1 MKLEEARSVRWSGKE
16 FKGQRIGELLDEG
29 KLILSDLTYATEYS
43 PDAQVREATRAIVL
57 HILTGREN
65 KPTSQKIPLNV
76 VTSERRSYSERRQ
89 LQYAML
95 DGFVMGIVMG
105 VFLMLFFASVINTIN
120 ARANPQPL
128 SEHSRE
134 ILSSP
139 QGIVVTIIIL
149 LFIVGSIFL
158 LFRATDWITNRIDK
172 RIQLH
177 RKGQRGEDR
186 VTNAMFL
193 ALDGDW
199 WLFRNL
205 ELPGQKQ
212 GDIDFVLVSAKGV
225 WAIEA
230 KAYGGEYRNVG
241 EKWEHKVGSRW
252 LPTFKNPTRQAKKQA
267 SLLSHILKTNNIK
280 QWVNPAIVWANEE
293 STITIENPAVFVWEL
308 NTIRQELDKLS
319 DNRRMSNEQVK
330 QIVRVLQKLYKEPF
344 EQSEL
349 TDS

>member
-1 MKLEEARSVRWSGKE
+1 MKLEEARSVKWSGKE
-16 FKGQRIGELLDEG
+16 FKGQRIGDLLDEG
-29 KLILSDLTYATEYS
+29 KLILSDLTYATEYA
-43 PDAQVREATRAIVL
+43 PNAQVREATRAIVL
-57 HILTGREN
+57 HILTEREN

-76 VTSERRSYSERRQ
+76 IQSEHRSYSERRQ
-89 LQYAML
+89 IQYAML
-95 DGFVMGIVMG
+95 EGLVMGIVMG
-105 VFLMLFFASVINTIN
+105 ASILLFIQTTFF
-120 ARANPQPL
+120 RDEPEPL
-128 SEHSRE
+128 SERSRE

-139 QGIVVTIIIL
+139 QGIVAIIVVLVFIFGAMY
-149 LFIVGSIFL
+149 LFLRSI
-158 LFRATDWITNRIDK
+158 DWVADRIDRK
-172 RIQLH
+172 IQLH

-212 GDIDFVLVSAKGV
+212 GDIDFVLVSARGV

-308 NTIRQELDKLS
+308 NTIRQELDKLG
-319 DNRRMSNEQVK
+319 DNRRMSDDKVK
-330 QIVRVLQKLYKEPF
+330 QIVNVLQKLYKEPF
-344 EQSEL
+344 ENNEI
-349 TDS
+349 TD